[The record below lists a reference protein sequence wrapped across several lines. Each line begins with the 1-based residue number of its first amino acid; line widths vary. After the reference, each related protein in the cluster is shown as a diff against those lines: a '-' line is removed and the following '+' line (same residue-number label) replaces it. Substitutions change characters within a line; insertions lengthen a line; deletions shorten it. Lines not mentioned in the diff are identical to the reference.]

1 MHCTDDVR
9 VHVLHIHSFDHEH
22 IQSTSLKA
30 IDIRPKLSNAD
41 DGYKSFKRKM
51 KKKIKCATNR
61 TNTMCRCVA
70 VSHLIR
76 TECDNYRTVDA
87 HGDHE

>member
-51 KKKIKCATNR
+51 KKKNQMCNESNEYNVPLCRCFPLDTNR
-61 TNTMCRCVA
+61 MR
-70 VSHLIR
+70 
-76 TECDNYRTVDA
+76 
-87 HGDHE
+87 